1 MVNTATEELLSP
13 QEAGD
18 RLGVSVYTV
27 RRWIKEGK
35 LRAFRPGKEY
45 RVRVA
50 DLEEFFRT
58 REVHPKAPS
67 RTSPEA
73 LEEVS
78 EEERLSLLDGWRESI
93 LAVVDKLG
101 KEFEAVQESG
111 DREDL
116 LTLYSLVAFSRLGA
130 SESLEDEE
138 VMQEREGASD
148 EEYRARD
155 RTLRALLR
163 LDDLAEDIEEAVED
177 DPEEK
182 PAAIVRLADHKRR
195 RAG

>member
-1 MVNTATEELLSP
+1 VVNTATEELLSP